1 MPGTHAL
8 LSPSSSSRWLNCTAS
23 PLLEAKVPNVDT
35 DFTKEGTLAH
45 AYCAYELKC
54 LLSLPTVA
62 EEEEMAGLEDYHTG
76 EMDEHTETYVNIVL
90 DKLEEAK
97 ERTKDA
103 QLLVETRLDFGKYIP
118 GSFGTA
124 DAIIIADGLME
135 VIDYKYG
142 KGVAVDATENSQM
155 MIYALGAYEA
165 FSFEYN
171 IKRVRMTIVQPRLAN
186 LSEYELATKDL
197 LLWAETVLTPKS
209 KEAASGKGQQK
220 AGDWC
225 RFCRVKATCK
235 AMAALAEDTCKDTDP
250 RLLTPE
256 EIAVNILPRMDAIKS
271 WLTSVEDYT
280 LQQALD
286 GTRYPGYKLVEGR
299 SVRKIADTDAM
310 LKALTDSGYK
320 EDDVMRAPELRTL
333 TDLEKI
339 VGKKKLADIGG
350 ELIVKPA
357 GKPTL
362 VPESDK
368 RPALNSAEE
377 DFKMIN

>member
-1 MPGTHAL
+1 MTGTHAL
-8 LSPSSSSRWLNCTAS
+8 LSPSSSHRWLNCTAS

-45 AYCAYELKC
+45 AYCAYKLKC
-54 LLSLPTVA
+54 FLSLPTVA

-76 EMDEHTETYVNIVL
+76 EMDEHTETYVNIIL
-90 DKLEEAK
+90 DKLGDAK
-97 ERTKDA
+97 KGTKDA
-103 QLLVETRLDFGKYIP
+103 QLLVETRLDFSKYIP
-118 GSFGTA
+118 DSYGTA

-135 VIDYKYG
+135 VIDFKYG
-142 KGVAVDATENSQM
+142 KGVAVDANENSQM

-186 LSEYELATKDL
+186 LSEYELDTKDL

-256 EIAVNILPRMDAIKS
+256 EIAVNILPHMDTIKS
-271 WLTSVEDYT
+271 WLTSVEEYT

-299 SVRKIADTDAM
+299 STRKIADADAM
-310 LKALTDSGYK
+310 LKALTDSGCK
-320 EDDVMRAPELRTL
+320 EEDVMRAPELRTL

-377 DFKMIN
+377 DFKGIN

>member
-8 LSPSSSSRWLNCTAS
+8 LSPSSSHRWLNCTAS

-35 DFTKEGTLAH
+35 DYTKEGTLAH
-45 AYCAYELKC
+45 AHCAYKLKC

-62 EEEEMAGLEDYHTG
+62 EEEEMAGLEDYYTG
-76 EMDEHTETYVNIVL
+76 EMDEHTETYANIIL
-90 DKLEEAK
+90 GKLGDAK
-97 ERTKDA
+97 KSTKDA
-103 QLLVETRLDFGKYIP
+103 QLLVETRLDFSKYIP
-118 GSFGTA
+118 DSFGTA

-135 VIDYKYG
+135 VIDFKYG
-142 KGVAVDATENSQM
+142 KGVAVDANENSQM

-186 LSEYELATKDL
+186 LSEYELDTKDL

-209 KEAASGKGQQK
+209 KEAASGKGLQK

-250 RLLTPE
+250 KLLTPE
-256 EIAVNILPRMDAIKS
+256 EIAVSILPRMDAIKS
-271 WLTSVEDYT
+271 WLTSVEEYT

-299 SVRKIADTDAM
+299 SVRKIADADAM
-310 LKALTDSGYK
+310 LKALTDSGCK
-320 EDDVMRAPELRTL
+320 EEDVMRAPELRTL

-368 RPALNSAEE
+368 RQALNSAEE

>member
-8 LSPSSSSRWLNCTAS
+8 LSPSSSHRWLNCTAS

-45 AYCAYELKC
+45 AYCAYKLKS

-62 EEEEMAGLEDYHTG
+62 EEEEMAGLEDYYTG
-76 EMDEHTETYVNIVL
+76 EMDEHTETYVNIIL
-90 DKLEEAK
+90 DKLGDAK
-97 ERTKDA
+97 KSTKDA
-103 QLLVETRLDFGKYIP
+103 QLLVETRLDFSKYIP

-135 VIDYKYG
+135 VIDFKYG
-142 KGVAVDATENSQM
+142 KGVAVDANENSQM

-186 LSEYELATKDL
+186 LSEYELDTKDL

-250 RLLTPE
+250 KLLTPE

-271 WLTSVEDYT
+271 WLTSVEEYT

-310 LKALTDSGYK
+310 LKALTDSGCK
-320 EDDVMRAPELRTL
+320 EEDVMRAPELRTL
-333 TDLEKI
+333 TDLEKL

>member
-8 LSPSSSSRWLNCTAS
+8 LSPSSSHRWLNCTAS

-35 DFTKEGTLAH
+35 DFTKVGTLAH
-45 AYCAYELKC
+45 ACCSFKLKS
-54 LLSLPTVA
+54 LLSLPLGA
-62 EEEEMAGLEDYHTG
+62 EGEEMTELRDYYTG
-76 EMDEHTETYVNIVL
+76 EMDEHTETYVNIIL
-90 DKLEEAK
+90 DKLGDAK
-97 ERTKDA
+97 KSTKDA
-103 QLLVETRLDFGKYIP
+103 QLLVETRLDFSKYIP
-118 GSFGTA
+118 DSYGTA

-135 VIDYKYG
+135 VIDFKYG
-142 KGVAVDATENSQM
+142 KGVAVDANENSQM

-186 LSEYELATKDL
+186 LSEYELDTKDL

-250 RLLTPE
+250 KLLTPE

-271 WLTSVEDYT
+271 WLTSVEEYT

-299 SVRKIADTDAM
+299 SVRKIADADAM
-310 LKALTDSGYK
+310 LKALTDSGCK
-320 EDDVMRAPELRTL
+320 EEDVMRAPELRTL
-333 TDLEKI
+333 TDLEKL

-377 DFKMIN
+377 DFKGIN

>member
-1 MPGTHAL
+1 MPGAHAL
-8 LSPSSSSRWLNCTAS
+8 LSPSSSHRWLNCTAS

-35 DFTKEGTLAH
+35 DFTKAGTLAH
-45 AYCAYELKC
+45 ACCSFKLKS
-54 LLSLPTVA
+54 LLGLPLGA
-62 EEEEMAGLEDYHTG
+62 EGEEMTELRDYYTG
-76 EMDEHTETYVNIVL
+76 EMDEHTETYVNIIL
-90 DKLEEAK
+90 GKLGDAK
-97 ERTKDA
+97 KSTKDA
-103 QLLVETRLDFGKYIP
+103 QLLVETRLDFSKYIP
-118 GSFGTA
+118 DSFGTP
-124 DAIIIADGLME
+124 DATIIADGLME
-135 VIDYKYG
+135 VIDFKYG
-142 KGVAVDATENSQM
+142 KGVAVDAKENSQM

-186 LSEYELATKDL
+186 LSEYELDTKDL

-250 RLLTPE
+250 KLLTPE
-256 EIAVNILPRMDAIKS
+256 EIAVNILPKLDAIKS
-271 WLTSVEDYT
+271 WLTSVEEYT

-299 SVRKIADTDAM
+299 SVRKIADADAM
-310 LKALTDSGYK
+310 LKALTDSGCK
-320 EDDVMRAPELRTL
+320 EEDVMRAPELRTL
-333 TDLEKI
+333 TDLEKL

-377 DFKMIN
+377 DFKGIN